1 MAATTP
7 RIPDVANE
15 EARQIPEPCAGYRED
30 LVMALSELIR
40 DQVGRTDK
48 QRQDLITKYV
58 DSISA
63 RVIKIQGRQAP

>member
-15 EARQIPEPCAGYRED
+15 EVQQIPERCAGYRED
-30 LVMALSELIR
+30 LVMALSELVR

-48 QRQDLITKYV
+48 QRQDLVTKYV
-58 DSISA
+58 DNISA
-63 RVIKIQGRQAP
+63 RVIKIQGRQAQ